1 MENALDTRNPQLLL
15 YLVQLR
21 LLFPVLFIFFFL
33 LLLLAFMH
41 ALVVRI
47 AHSKGALETL
57 KYGRSI

>member
-1 MENALDTRNPQLLL
+1 
-15 YLVQLR
+15 
-21 LLFPVLFIFFFL
+21 
-33 LLLLAFMH
+33 MH